1 MSQSYV
7 MPAKAFETMEQHENL
22 LRKQLIG
29 DSVHA
34 TEVFTGPRIR
44 EVKEAMDVRLKE
56 VEALG
61 GKLTHRTAIGRNAPC
76 PCGSGLKFK
85 KCCIG
90 KAAMVG

>member
-7 MPAKAFETMEQHENL
+7 MPAAKFEAMEQAQNL
-22 LRKQLIG
+22 IHKQLIG

-44 EVKEAMDVRLKE
+44 DLKEAMDARLKE

-61 GKLTHRTAIGRNAPC
+61 GKLTHRTAIGRNSPC

-90 KAAMVG
+90 KAALVG